1 MGINRRTFIQ
11 NSAMAALGTLLWNC
25 NDTDKIQLRKGLRI
39 GCLGDSI
46 TATKNGYVQMLQEYV
61 DINHP
66 GLELTF
72 LNWGKSSETI
82 TGLTEKE
89 HPGPRPYL
97 FERLDNLLKTNP
109 VDIIFFCYGI
119 NCGIYG
125 KPSQTLF
132 DSYTIGLYSF
142 LEKIKQKG
150 IKTILL
156 TPPPLVLEVVNEVEL
171 KNLEKTNYGYQN
183 PYPNYQEEVLQE
195 FREIVFNASH
205 ETILGKIDIQA
216 PLLHYKNKCYSEDP
230 IHPNK
235 NGHQL
240 ITNTIVEN
248 LTI

>member
-1 MGINRRTFIQ
+1 MGISRRTFIQ
-11 NSAMAALGTLLWNC
+11 TSTMASLGTLLWNC
-25 NDTDKIQLRKGLRI
+25 NTPDRILLKKGQTI
-39 GCLGDSI
+39 ACLGDSI
-46 TATKNGYVQMLQEYV
+46 TVTKDGYVQMLQDYV
-61 DINHP
+61 DTNHP

-97 FERLDNLLKTNP
+97 FERLDTLLKTKP
-109 VDIIFFCYGI
+109 IDIIFFCYGI

-125 KPSQTLF
+125 KPSQELF

-142 LEKIKQKG
+142 LEKIKLKG
-150 IKTILL
+150 IKAILL
-156 TPPPLVLEVVNEVEL
+156 TPPPLVLEVVNDAKIPSPEE
-171 KNLEKTNYGYQN
+171 NNYGYQN
-183 PYPNYQEEVLQE
+183 PYPNYQEEVLKR
-195 FREIVFNASH
+195 FHEIVLNSNH
-205 ETILGKIDIQA
+205 ETILGKIDIQS
-216 PLLHYKNKCYSEDP
+216 PLLRYKNKCYSEDP

-240 ITNTIVEN
+240 ITNTIIEN

>member
-1 MGINRRTFIQ
+1 MAVNRRTFLQ
-11 NSAMAALGTLLWNC
+11 TSAMAAAGTLLWNC
-25 NDTDKIQLRKGLRI
+25 TDTHKIRLKKGLTI
-39 GCLGDSI
+39 ACLGDSI
-46 TATKNGYVQMLQEYV
+46 TATKDGYVQMLQDYV
-61 DINHP
+61 DTNHP
-66 GLELTF
+66 SLELTF
-72 LNWGKSSETI
+72 LNWGKSSETV
-82 TGLTEKE
+82 TGLTEKD

-97 FERLDNLLKTNP
+97 FERLDNLLAATP
-109 VDIIFFCYGI
+109 VDIIIFCYGI

-125 KPSQTLF
+125 KPSQSLF
-132 DSYTIGLYSF
+132 ESYTIGIYTF

-156 TPPPLVLEVVNEVEL
+156 TPPPLVLEVIEDKVSAIE
-171 KNLEKTNYGYQN
+171 TAYGYKN

-195 FREIVFNASH
+195 FQRIVLDIKH
-205 ETILGKIDIQA
+205 ETLLGTLDIQT
-216 PLLHYKNKCYSEDP
+216 PLLAYKDKCYSNDP

>member
-1 MGINRRTFIQ
+1 
-11 NSAMAALGTLLWNC
+11 MAALGTLLWNC
-25 NDTDKIQLRKGLRI
+25 NNTDRILLKKGQTI
-39 GCLGDSI
+39 ACLGDSI
-46 TATKNGYVQMLQEYV
+46 TATKDGYVQMLQDYV
-61 DINHP
+61 DTNHP

-82 TGLTEKE
+82 TGLTEKK

-97 FERLDNLLKTNP
+97 FDRLDSLLLIKP

-125 KPSQTLF
+125 KPSQALF

-142 LEKIKQKG
+142 FEKIKQKG
-150 IKTILL
+150 LKTVLL
-156 TPPPLVLEVVNEVEL
+156 TPTPLVLEVLNDTETLTSEQ
-171 KNLEKTNYGYQN
+171 NNYGYQN
-183 PYPNYQEEVLQE
+183 PYPKYQEEVVQR
-195 FREIVFNASH
+195 FREIVLNSSH
-205 ETILGKIDIQA
+205 DTILGKIDLQS
-216 PLLHYKNKCYSEDP
+216 PLLRYKNKCYSDDP

-240 ITNTIVEN
+240 ITNTIIEN

>member
-1 MGINRRTFIQ
+1 MGIKRRTFIQ
-11 NSAMAALGTLLWNC
+11 TSAMAAMGTLLWNC
-25 NDTDKIQLRKGLRI
+25 NDADKILLKKGQTI
-39 GCLGDSI
+39 ACLGDSI
-46 TATKNGYVQMLQEYV
+46 TATPNGYVQMLQDYV
-61 DINHP
+61 DTNHP
-66 GLELTF
+66 DLELTF

-97 FERLDNLLKTNP
+97 FERLDGLLKSTQ
-109 VDIIFFCYGI
+109 VDILFFCYGI

-132 DSYTIGLYSF
+132 DSYTIGIYTF

-156 TPPPLVLEVVNEVEL
+156 TPPPVVLEAVNDDSVAV
-171 KNLEKTNYGYQN
+171 TTDFGYQH
-183 PYPNYQEEVLQE
+183 PYPKYQEEVLQE
-195 FREIVFNASH
+195 FREIVLAISH
-205 ETILGKIDIQA
+205 ETVLGKIDIQA
-216 PLLHYKNKCYSEDP
+216 PLLRHKNKCYLDDP

>member
-1 MGINRRTFIQ
+1 MGIKRRTFIQ
-11 NSAMAALGTLLWNC
+11 TSAMAAMGTLLWNC
-25 NDTDKIQLRKGLRI
+25 NDADKILLKKGQTMA
-39 GCLGDSI
+39 CLGDSI
-46 TATKNGYVQMLQEYV
+46 TATPNGYVQMLQDYV
-61 DINHP
+61 ATNHP
-66 GLELTF
+66 DLELTF

-97 FERLDNLLKTNP
+97 FERLDSLLKSTQ
-109 VDIIFFCYGI
+109 VDILFFCYGI

-132 DSYTIGLYSF
+132 DSYTIGIYTF

-156 TPPPLVLEVVNEVEL
+156 TPPPLVLEAVNDDTVAV
-171 KNLEKTNYGYQN
+171 TTDFGYQH
-183 PYPNYQEEVLQE
+183 PYPKYQEEVLQE
-195 FREIVFNASH
+195 FREIVLAISH
-205 ETILGKIDIQA
+205 ETVLGKIDIQA
-216 PLLHYKNKCYSEDP
+216 PLLRHKNKCYSDDP

>member
-11 NSAMAALGTLLWNC
+11 TSSMATLGTLLWNC
-25 NDTDKIQLRKGLRI
+25 NDTSRILLKKGQTI
-39 GCLGDSI
+39 ACLGDSI
-46 TATKNGYVQMLQEYV
+46 TNTKDGYVQMLQDYV

-89 HPGPRPYL
+89 HPGKRPYL
-97 FERLDNLLKTNP
+97 FDRLDALLENSQ
-109 VDIIFFCYGI
+109 VDIIIFCYGI

-125 KPSQTLF
+125 RPSSALF

-142 LEKIKQKG
+142 LEKIKLKG
-150 IKTILL
+150 LKTILL
-156 TPPPLVLEVVNEVEL
+156 TPTPLVLEVLNDI
-171 KNLEKTNYGYQN
+171 KTPSSDENNYGYQN
-183 PYPNYQEEVLQE
+183 PYPKYQEEVLQR
-195 FREIVFNASH
+195 FHQIVLSSDH
-205 ETILGKIDIQA
+205 ETILGKIDIQT
-216 PLLHYKNKCYSEDP
+216 PLLRYKNKCYSDDP

>member
-1 MGINRRTFIQ
+1 MNRRTFVQ
-11 NSAMAALGTLLWNC
+11 TSTMAALGTLIWNC
-25 NDTDKIQLRKGLRI
+25 SNTHQIRLKKGLTI
-39 GCLGDSI
+39 ACLGDSI
-46 TATKNGYVQMLQEYV
+46 TATKGGYVQMLQDFV
-61 DINHP
+61 DTNHP
-66 GLELTF
+66 SMELTF

-82 TGLTEKE
+82 TGLTEKD

-97 FERLDNLLKTNP
+97 FERLDRLLNTTP

-125 KPSQTLF
+125 KPSPALF
-132 DSYTIGLYSF
+132 DSYRIGIYSF

-156 TPPPLVLEVVNEVEL
+156 TSPPLVLEVISDAGILNQ
-171 KNLEKTNYGYQN
+171 TDFGYKN
-183 PYPNYQEEVLQE
+183 PYPKYQEEVLQE
-195 FREIVFNASH
+195 FCNIVQEIKH
-205 ETILGKIDIQA
+205 ETILGNIDIQT
-216 PLLHYKNKCYSEDP
+216 PLLRYKTEYYSNDP

-240 ITNTIVEN
+240 ITNTILKN